1 MQGECMAA
9 LICQRKLFCLALVF
23 PRFFLF
29 GRNSLHDVKYHV
41 YVCVVT
47 VYGCGVVVVY
57 NLRTSLFFGESGDWF
72 GLASWHGAA
81 TRLVRMAWRLRLQ
94 GVARL
99 LGWVVR
105 NNDERL
111 EF

>member
-1 MQGECMAA
+1 MT
-9 LICQRKLFCLALVF
+9 LIPCLRL
-23 PRFFLF
+23 RGNGLW
-29 GRNSLHDVKYHV
+29 
-41 YVCVVT
+41 
-47 VYGCGVVVVY
+47 VVVLLWYITYV
-57 NLRTSLFFGESGDWF
+57 LPFFFGESGDWF
-72 GLASWHGAA
+72 GLALWHGAA

-111 EF
+111 ES